1 MVSSRSGL
9 VSGFLWLGVLGWG
22 GEKRPRGRGGRGGGG
37 LRGVGGGGG
46 VGDAKSCRGDGLG
59 SV

>member
-1 MVSSRSGL
+1 MGRGEEAP
-9 VSGFLWLGVLGWG
+9 GEG
-22 GEKRPRGRGGRGGGG
+22 GE
-37 LRGVGGGGG
+37 RGVGGCGGLGEGGGG